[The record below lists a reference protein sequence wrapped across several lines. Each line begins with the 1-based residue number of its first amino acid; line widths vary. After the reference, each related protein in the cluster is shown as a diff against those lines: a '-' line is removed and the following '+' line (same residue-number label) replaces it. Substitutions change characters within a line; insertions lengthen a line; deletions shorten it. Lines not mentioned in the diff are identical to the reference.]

1 MHFVLAGPI
10 PMNEQQAVPNIWGQ
24 SKNSLPD
31 TIETRMVY
39 SFGNDRHGSNQLE
52 TRVTDANGIRKAL
65 NLPQFNGHY

>member
-1 MHFVLAGPI
+1 
-10 PMNEQQAVPNIWGQ
+10 
-24 SKNSLPD
+24 
-31 TIETRMVY
+31 MVY